1 MHVQLRSALSVAL
14 SATLVLGT
22 LPLSAAKPKVA
33 PTPPVDHA
41 DLLVERFTFGPRP
54 GEIDAVRALGPEK
67 WFEQQLNPDR
77 IPDTALDARLAQ
89 YPAMHM
95 TQDERIERYPTPNQ
109 IRQFAKSGTLPQD
122 PAIRTIVADQVEF
135 YQERQK
141 AKPGAAAALPSPT
154 TQANGPVN
162 TNKKSANVSEANIR
176 KGQAALFDDTDP
188 ANVNMASAAPS
199 SSANTSRA
207 TAQAPIVRQDRNG
220 VQTPVPSAAQPDP
233 PNFEQN
239 IQPLPQ
245 AQIDGLLA
253 TPADQR
259 YAEILRMPVDQLIA
273 LRKGMRGQDGKL
285 GDGMTPLQKETL
297 VSLSG
302 TNRMISAELFGTRL
316 LTDVYSNRQ
325 LEAVMTD
332 FWLNHFNIYIR
343 KDGQMPSLLPQFQQ
357 TVQSHAL
364 GHFEDLLVATA
375 RSPAML
381 LYLDNAQSIGP
392 DSIAAGANP
401 RNPNAK
407 KKKAVGLNENYAR
420 ELMELHTLGVNG
432 GYTQTDVTEVAK
444 VLTGW
449 TTDKPGDG
457 GEFTYND
464 RRHEPGNKTVLGK
477 TIHDG
482 GEKEGEE
489 VLHMLATSPSTAH
502 FISLELAERFVAD
515 TPPPALVDR
524 MAQTFLKSNGD
535 IKAVLRTMVHSPE
548 FFAPATV
555 HAKLKTPLEYVVS
568 ALRVTGAD
576 VENPQPIVQSL
587 ERLGMPVYGCQP
599 PTGYKWDAETWLSS
613 SALVN
618 RMNFSLLLSSNRI
631 GGTTI
636 ALPSLLQDGKP
647 AATET
652 SDPTQKEQ
660 ALETA
665 LLATPASA
673 QTRTAVLSQSTDDAV
688 QQAARDFAAVPDPT
702 RQRGMKAVVKI
713 NTGNT
718 LVSSAPKAA
727 APPADKQGSVM
738 LGLLLGSPEFQRH

>member
-1 MHVQLRSALSVAL
+1 MRRTIFRDTLALAL
-14 SATLVLGT
+14 SATLTLGPM
-22 LPLSAAKPKVA
+22 PLSAAKPRPVTVPA
-33 PTPPVDHA
+33 VQVDHA

-54 GEIDAVRALGPEK
+54 GEIDAVRAQGPEK

-77 IPDTALDARLAQ
+77 IPDTSLDARLAQ
-89 YPAMHM
+89 YPAMQM

-109 IRQFAKSGTLPQD
+109 IRQFAKSGALPQD

-141 AKPGAAAALPSPT
+141 AKPGAAGA
-154 TQANGPVN
+154 QANVPGRGN
-162 TNKKSANVSEANIR
+162 TTFTSVTEANVR
-176 KGQAALFDDTDP
+176 KGQAALLDDTDP
-188 ANVNMASAAPS
+188 ANANMASAA
-199 SSANTSRA
+199 SSASRA
-207 TAQAPIVRQDRNG
+207 AQAPVVRQDRNG
-220 VQTPVPSAAQPDP
+220 LQTAVPTATLNSVQPDP
-233 PNFEQN
+233 SNLEQS
-239 IQPLPQ
+239 IQPLPK

-253 TPADQR
+253 TPPDQR

-273 LRKGMRGQDGKL
+273 LRKGLRGQDGKL
-285 GDGMTPLQKETL
+285 GDGMTPIQKETL

-316 LTDVYSNRQ
+316 LTDIYSNRQ

-357 TVQSHAL
+357 TVQAHAL
-364 GHFEDLLVATA
+364 GRFEDLLVATA

-392 DSIAAGANP
+392 DSVAAGANP

-432 GYTQTDVTEVAK
+432 GYTQNDVTEVAK

-449 TTDKPGDG
+449 TTDRPADG
-457 GEFTYND
+457 GQFTYND
-464 RRHEPGNKTVLGK
+464 RRHEPGNKTVLGR

-482 GEKEGEE
+482 GEREGEE
-489 VLHMLATSPSTAH
+489 VLHMLATSPATAH
-502 FISLELAERFVAD
+502 FISLELAGRFVAD
-515 TPPPALVDR
+515 APPPAMVDR
-524 MAQTFLKSNGD
+524 MTQTFLKSNGD

-548 FFAPATV
+548 FFSAPTV

-568 ALRVTGAD
+568 AVRVTGAD
-576 VENPQPIVQSL
+576 VQNPQPLVQSL

-636 ALPSLLQDGKP
+636 ALPVLLQDGKP
-647 AATET
+647 AASET
-652 SDPTQKEQ
+652 SDPTAKEQ

-688 QQAARDFAAVPDPT
+688 QQAARDFASVPEPIKE
-702 RQRGMKAVVKI
+702 RGMKSVVKI

-718 LVSSAPKAA
+718 LVSSAPKPG

-738 LGLLLGSPEFQRH
+738 LGLLLGSPEFQRR

>member
-1 MHVQLRSALSVAL
+1 MRLPSRRDAITLAL
-14 SATLVLGT
+14 SATLIWGT
-22 LPLSAAKPKVA
+22 LPVNAAAKPKPLPA
-33 PTPPVDHA
+33 APVDHA

-54 GEIDAVRALGPEK
+54 GELDAVRTMGPDK

-95 TQDERIERYPTPNQ
+95 TQEQRIERYPTPNQ
-109 IRQFAKSGTLPQD
+109 IRQFARSGALPQD

-141 AKPGAAAALPSPT
+141 AKSGAAAAT
-154 TQANGPVN
+154 GAQAGTPASNA
-162 TNKKSANVSEANIR
+162 ANAKAANIR

-188 ANVNMASAAPS
+188 ANVNMASGAKPAAASTPR
-199 SSANTSRA
+199 T
-207 TAQAPIVRQDRNG
+207 TQAPIVRQDRNG
-220 VQTPVPSAAQPDP
+220 VQTPVVDAAAQADP
-233 PNFEQN
+233 PNFEQS

-253 TPADQR
+253 TSPDQR

-297 VSLSG
+297 VSLAG
-302 TNRMISAELFGTRL
+302 TNRMISAEIFGTRL
-316 LTDVYSNRQ
+316 LTDIYSNRE

-357 TVQSHAL
+357 TVQAHAL

-392 DSIAAGANP
+392 DSIAAGNTP

-432 GYTQTDVTEVAK
+432 GYTQNDVTEVAK

-449 TTDKPGDG
+449 TTERPGDG

-482 GEKEGEE
+482 GEREGEE
-489 VLHMLATSPSTAH
+489 VLHMLATSPATAH

-515 TPPPALVDR
+515 TPPAALVDR
-524 MAQTFLKSNGD
+524 MAQTFLKTNGD

-548 FFAPATV
+548 FFSATTV

-576 VENPQPIVQSL
+576 VQNPQPIVQSL
-587 ERLGMPVYGCQP
+587 ERLGMPIYGCQP

-631 GGTTI
+631 GGTTV

-647 AATET
+647 SATEA
-652 SDPTQKEQ
+652 SDPAQKEQ

-665 LLATPASA
+665 LLATPASP
-673 QTRTAVLSQSTDDAV
+673 QTRTAVLSQSTDDTV

-702 RQRGMKAVVKI
+702 KQRGMKSVVKI
-713 NTGNT
+713 SAGNT

-727 APPADKQGSVM
+727 APPTDKQGSVM
-738 LGLLLGSPEFQRH
+738 LGLLLGSPEFQRR